1 MSTPHTYTEVNET
14 GCCAVPN
21 IEAWDKKVIQLEHQR
36 FIKMFTRSFLYMP
49 LNMDSVMTSLEKKA
63 SSAGASMPD
72 RDVLILSRDLSLWKA
87 EQLYSVSKPVDGVEN
102 VVLSG
107 DLASLVFEGA
117 YNNAGKWVQ
126 ALKEYVKTLKRE
138 AAEIYFF
145 YTTCPKCA
153 KHYGKNYVIALA
165 KLK

>member
-14 GCCAVPN
+14 GCCAIPN
-21 IEAWDKKVIQLEHQR
+21 IEAWDKKVIQLDHQR
-36 FIKMFTRSFLYMP
+36 FIKMHTRSFLYMP
-49 LNMDSVMTSLEKKA
+49 LNMDSVMASLEEKA
-63 SSAGASMPD
+63 RTAGAEMTAE
-72 RDVLILSRDLSLWKA
+72 DVLILSRDLSPWKA

-102 VVLSG
+102 LVLSG
-107 DLASLVFEGA
+107 DFASLVFEGA

-138 AAEIYFF
+138 ATEMYFF
-145 YTTCPKCA
+145 YTTCPNCA

>member
-14 GCCAVPN
+14 GCCAIPN
-21 IEAWDKKVIQLEHQR
+21 IEAWDKKVIQLDHQR
-36 FIKMFTRSFLYMP
+36 FIKMHTRSLLYMP
-49 LNMDSVMTSLEKKA
+49 LNMDGVMASLEEKA
-63 SSAGASMPD
+63 RKAEALMPD
-72 RDVLILSRDLSLWKA
+72 ADVLILSRDLSPWKA

-102 VVLSG
+102 LVLSG
-107 DLASLVFEGA
+107 DFASLVFEGA

-126 ALKEYVKTLKRE
+126 TLKEYVKALKRKGT
-138 AAEIYFF
+138 EIYFF